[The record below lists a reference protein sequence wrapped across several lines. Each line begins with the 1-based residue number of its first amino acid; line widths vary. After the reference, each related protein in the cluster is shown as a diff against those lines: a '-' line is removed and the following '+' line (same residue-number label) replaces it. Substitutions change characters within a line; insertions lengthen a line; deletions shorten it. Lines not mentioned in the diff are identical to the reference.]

1 MDNTA
6 IKIAKPAKIDEKQV
20 RKELSDKLDAALV
33 DHKSIIGEE
42 KLGKHIKKMSK
53 TLAEEIVKNT
63 NKAAGKKAKKK

>member
-6 IKIAKPAKIDEKQV
+6 IKIAKPAKIDEKQI
-20 RKELSDKLDAALV
+20 RKELSDKLESALV
-33 DHKSIIGEE
+33 DHKKIIGEE

-63 NKAAGKKAKKK
+63 NKAAKKPKKK

>member
-20 RKELSDKLDAALV
+20 RKELSDKLGAALV
-33 DHKSIIGEE
+33 DHKNIIGED

-63 NKAAGKKAKKK
+63 NKVAKKPKKK

>member
-33 DHKSIIGEE
+33 DHKKIIGED

-63 NKAAGKKAKKK
+63 NKAAKKPKKK